1 MNPREIEEMSWR
13 MAEVYE
19 AVVNR
24 ILINMAR
31 HFQYINA
38 GEVPSGTWIYQAKK
52 LAEMGQVNKETEKI
66 ILDMLGDADGVLRA
80 LLEKSILNGL
90 KDAEPALRKAAE
102 NGFLPWGINTPPVL
116 EPGQM
121 QAFSAYYKQSA
132 DKLNLVNTVML
143 ESTGWAYQ
151 STVADIVNRMNNA
164 QGILNKA
171 TGEVVT
177 GVSSWNDAIR
187 RGVQDMVKNGITG
200 FVDHGGHKWSPEAY
214 VAMDVRTT
222 MANTARAAVWER
234 CEAYGDDLY
243 QVSWHNGARELCF
256 PWQGKVISRSDTVR
270 DVEDDEGNTVHVYA
284 QSETTYGEPAGLFGI
299 NCGHYPIPFVPGFSR
314 IRQPQQD
321 AEENEKAYRE
331 SQKQRYLER
340 KLREEK
346 RDLEVMKAQ
355 GASAEELKEQRKRI
369 RAASENIDTF
379 CDETGLTR
387 RRNRE
392 TAPVR
397 ATWPTKNGP
406 VTRYDGGYISADVTP
421 PPKGTFTERKKQET
435 EQSSTLHDSLADA
448 YEYHRTANGL
458 TSAPYDASAPL
469 QFIKEDLSNLGP
481 RSASVVEQTISGLT
495 KKYDTPLVSV
505 RTMDKTEALFN
516 KNAFAACTHNYS
528 TDTAEIRINPVK
540 CKDGDKLT
548 ARVQELIKNGYS
560 APIPGE
566 YADRYVYAHEFGH
579 SLLSMESLPGKS
591 MNFVGVDT
599 KRLKGIQNE
608 VKAIYAEYAAEVGNL
623 EKAKR
628 AAEMRVI
635 LEADEAAAVEAREL
649 IKKLDSVQ
657 ISRYSLT
664 NANEFFAESFVYT
677 EYGGTGKEYADRIRA
692 IVDKYFLR

>member
-52 LAEMGQVNKETEKI
+52 LAEMGQVNRETEQI
-66 ILDMLGDADGVLRA
+66 ILNMLGDADGVLRA
-80 LLEKSILNGL
+80 LLEESILNGL

-102 NGFLPWGINTPPVL
+102 KGFLPGGINTPPVL
-116 EPGQM
+116 DPGQM

-151 STVADIVNRMNNA
+151 ATVADIVNRVNNA

-234 CEAYGDDLY
+234 MEDYGDDLY
-243 QVSWHNGARELCF
+243 QVSWHNGARPLCF
-256 PWQGKVISRSDTVR
+256 PWQAKVISRSDTAR
-270 DVEDDEGNTVHVYA
+270 DVEDDEGNTVHVFA

-321 AEENEKAYRE
+321 AEENAKAYE
-331 SQKQRYLER
+331 QSQQQRYLER
-340 KLREEK
+340 RLREEK

-355 GASAEELKEQRKRI
+355 GASEEELKWQRQRI
-369 RAASENIDTF
+369 REASGNIDEF
-379 CDETGLTR
+379 CAKTGRTR
-387 RRNRE
+387 RRDRE

-397 ATWPTKNGP
+397 ATWPTQAGE
-406 VTRYDGGYISADVTP
+406 VTRYNQGYISTTQTP
-421 PPKGTFTERKKQET
+421 PPKGPITPTPAPKPTQTPVVQPPAPAPANVAQQATQAAQAVVQSKSDLVEKVLPNTGIQKVELQKWATAPTQQEIIDT
-435 EQSSTLHDSLADA
+435 VGGADM
-448 YEYHRTANGL
+448 
-458 TSAPYDASAPL
+458 TSGSCASAAL
-469 QFIKEDLSNLGP
+469 AYAGNRAGYQ
-481 RSASVVEQTISGLT
+481 
-495 KKYDTPLVSV
+495 V
-505 RTMDKTEALFN
+505 RDFRGG
-516 KNAFAACTHNYS
+516 S
-528 TDTAEIRINPVK
+528 
-540 CKDGDKLT
+540 
-548 ARVQELIKNGYS
+548 
-560 APIPGE
+560 
-566 YADRYVYAHEFGH
+566 
-579 SLLSMESLPGKS
+579 SM
-591 MNFVGVDT
+591 
-599 KRLKGIQNE
+599 
-608 VKAIYAEYAAEVGNL
+608 
-623 EKAKR
+623 
-628 AAEMRVI
+628 
-635 LEADEAAAVEAREL
+635 
-649 IKKLDSVQ
+649 
-657 ISRYSLT
+657 
-664 NANEFFAESFVYT
+664 EFFARKSNTTQLAQIKGIDGVIINKSNEIQAANELLSKM
-677 EYGGTGKEYADRIRA
+677 EEGKEYWMGVGRHASIVRKGANGYEYLELQSADHNGWHPLTDDVLSWRFGCSRRR
-692 IVDKYFLR
+692 KYSQNARLMDVEKLAASDDFREVLPYINTAADQQRKGAGGGIK

>member
-80 LLEKSILNGL
+80 LLEESILNGL

-102 NGFLPWGINTPPVL
+102 KGFLPGGINTQPVL
-116 EPGQM
+116 DPGQM

-132 DKLNLVNTVML
+132 DKLNMVNTVML

-151 STVADIVNRMNNA
+151 ATVSDIVTRMNNA

-187 RGVQDMVKNGITG
+187 RGVQNMVKNGITG

-256 PWQGKVISRSDTVR
+256 PWQGKVISRSDTPR

-284 QSETTYGEPAGLFGI
+284 QSETSYGEPAGLFGI

-321 AEENEKAYRE
+321 AEENAKAYE
-331 SQKQRYLER
+331 QSQQQRYLELR
-340 KLREEK
+340 LREEK

-355 GASAEELKEQRKRI
+355 GASEEELKWQRQRI
-369 RAASENIDTF
+369 RDASEDIDDF
-379 CDETGLTR
+379 CAKTGRTR
-387 RRNRE
+387 RRDRE

-397 ATWPTKNGP
+397 ATWPTEAGQ
-406 VTRYDGGYISADVTP
+406 VTRYNQGYISTTQTP
-421 PPKGTFTERKKQET
+421 PPKGPITPKPTPT
-435 EQSSTLHDSLADA
+435 PPTPPPAA
-448 YEYHRTANGL
+448 PP
-458 TSAPYDASAPL
+458 SAPVVQTVVQNVAQQATQTTQAVVQSKSDLVEKVLPNTGIQKVELQKWAAAPTQQEIIDTVGGADMTSGSCASAAL
-469 QFIKEDLSNLGP
+469 AYAGNRAGYQ
-481 RSASVVEQTISGLT
+481 
-495 KKYDTPLVSV
+495 V
-505 RTMDKTEALFN
+505 RDFRGG
-516 KNAFAACTHNYS
+516 S
-528 TDTAEIRINPVK
+528 
-540 CKDGDKLT
+540 
-548 ARVQELIKNGYS
+548 
-560 APIPGE
+560 
-566 YADRYVYAHEFGH
+566 
-579 SLLSMESLPGKS
+579 SM
-591 MNFVGVDT
+591 
-599 KRLKGIQNE
+599 
-608 VKAIYAEYAAEVGNL
+608 
-623 EKAKR
+623 
-628 AAEMRVI
+628 
-635 LEADEAAAVEAREL
+635 
-649 IKKLDSVQ
+649 
-657 ISRYSLT
+657 
-664 NANEFFAESFVYT
+664 EFFARKSNTTQLAQIKGIDGVIINKSNEIKAANELLSKM
-677 EYGGTGKEYADRIRA
+677 EEGKEYWMGVGRHASIVRKGANGYEYLELQSADHNGWHPLTDDVLSWRFGCSRRR
-692 IVDKYFLR
+692 KYSQNARLMDVEKLAASDDFREVLPYINTAADQQRKGAGGGIK

>member
-80 LLEKSILNGL
+80 LLEESILNGL

-102 NGFLPWGINTPPVL
+102 KGFLPGGINTPPVL

-121 QAFSAYYKQSA
+121 QAFGAYYKQSA
-132 DKLNLVNTVML
+132 DKLNMVNTVML

-151 STVADIVNRMNNA
+151 ATVSDIVNRMNNA

-187 RGVQDMVKNGITG
+187 RGVQNMVKNGITG

-234 CEAYGDDLY
+234 CDDYGDDMY
-243 QVSWHNGARELCF
+243 QVSWHNAARPLCF
-256 PWQGKVISRSDTVR
+256 PWQAKVISRTDTVR

-321 AEENEKAYRE
+321 AEENAKAYE
-331 SQKQRYLER
+331 QSQQQRYLER
-340 KLREEK
+340 RLREEK
-346 RDLEVMKAQ
+346 RDLDVMKAQ
-355 GASAEELKEQRKRI
+355 GASEEELKWQRQRI
-369 RAASENIDTF
+369 KEASGDIDEF
-379 CDETGLTR
+379 CAKTGRTR
-387 RRNRE
+387 RRDRE

-397 ATWPTKNGP
+397 ATWPTEAGE
-406 VTRYDGGYISADVTP
+406 VTRYNQGYISTTQTP
-421 PPKGTFTERKKQET
+421 PPKGPPSPPVTPATPPPPAAPPPVVQPPAPAPANVAQQATQPPQDVVQSKSDLVEKVLPNTGIQKVELQKWATAPTQQEIIDT
-435 EQSSTLHDSLADA
+435 VGGADM
-448 YEYHRTANGL
+448 
-458 TSAPYDASAPL
+458 TSGSCASAAL
-469 QFIKEDLSNLGP
+469 AYAGNRAGYQ
-481 RSASVVEQTISGLT
+481 
-495 KKYDTPLVSV
+495 V
-505 RTMDKTEALFN
+505 RDFRGG
-516 KNAFAACTHNYS
+516 S
-528 TDTAEIRINPVK
+528 
-540 CKDGDKLT
+540 
-548 ARVQELIKNGYS
+548 
-560 APIPGE
+560 
-566 YADRYVYAHEFGH
+566 
-579 SLLSMESLPGKS
+579 SM
-591 MNFVGVDT
+591 
-599 KRLKGIQNE
+599 
-608 VKAIYAEYAAEVGNL
+608 
-623 EKAKR
+623 
-628 AAEMRVI
+628 
-635 LEADEAAAVEAREL
+635 
-649 IKKLDSVQ
+649 
-657 ISRYSLT
+657 
-664 NANEFFAESFVYT
+664 EFFARKSNTTQLAQIKGIDGVIINKSNEIQAANELLSKM
-677 EYGGTGKEYADRIRA
+677 EEGKEYWMGVGRHASIVRKGANGYEYLELQSADHNGWHPLTDDVLSWRFGCSRRR
-692 IVDKYFLR
+692 KYSQNARLMDVEKLAASDDFREVLPYINTAADQQRKGAGGGIK

>member
-80 LLEKSILNGL
+80 LLEESIMNGL

-102 NGFLPWGINTPPVL
+102 KGFLPGGINTPPVL

-151 STVADIVNRMNNA
+151 ATVSDIVNRMNTA

-187 RGVQDMVKNGITG
+187 RGVQNMVKNGITG

-234 CEAYGDDLY
+234 CEDYGDDLY
-243 QVSWHNGARELCF
+243 QVSWHNAARPLCF
-256 PWQGKVISRSDTVR
+256 PWQAKVISRSDTVQ
-270 DVEDDEGNTVHVYA
+270 DVEDGEGFTVHVYA

-314 IRQPQQD
+314 IRQPKQD
-321 AEENEKAYRE
+321 AEENAKAYE
-331 SQKQRYLER
+331 QSQRQRYLER
-340 KLREEK
+340 RLRDQK

-355 GASAEELKEQRKRI
+355 GASEEELKWQRQRI
-369 RAASENIDTF
+369 KEASGDIDEF
-379 CDETGLTR
+379 CAKTGRTR
-387 RRNRE
+387 RRDRE

-397 ATWPTKNGP
+397 ATWPTQAGE
-406 VTRYDGGYISADVTP
+406 VTRYNQGYIPTTQTP
-421 PPKGTFTERKKQET
+421 PPKGPPLPPVTPPPVVPPSVPPVVQPPVV
-435 EQSSTLHDSLADA
+435 SP
-448 YEYHRTANGL
+448 ANVAQQA
-458 TSAPYDASAPL
+458 TSAQAVNGIFQNVKGVDDA
-469 QFIKEDLSNLGP
+469 F
-481 RSASVVEQTISGLT
+481 
-495 KKYDTPLVSV
+495 KKGMADVLDKATVPEAKTLFAKYADELVCV
-505 RTMDKTEALFN
+505 DPNWKGGAKFN
-516 KNAFAACTHNYS
+516 KLSGGVFMNTAKVAQASSLETPYETAF
-528 TDTAEIRINPVK
+528 
-540 CKDGDKLT
+540 
-548 ARVQELIKNGYS
+548 
-560 APIPGE
+560 
-566 YADRYVYAHEFGH
+566 HEFGH
-579 SLLSMESLPGKS
+579 MIDWIAGGRSSSYLSNNELDGKRLQEVIKSDFQAFKKSLNVSRAVDVIPVLKDEKMTVQERGNISDILEKCTGKS
-591 MNFVGVDT
+591 YPLSAGHGASYH
-599 KRLKGIQNE
+599 KREGATE
-608 VKAIYAEYAAEVGNL
+608 
-623 EKAKR
+623 R
-628 AAEMRVI
+628 
-635 LEADEAAAVEAREL
+635 
-649 IKKLDSVQ
+649 
-657 ISRYSLT
+657 
-664 NANEFFAESFVYT
+664 EFFAEVLDSSIANEASYNQMKRLFPNAVDMVW
-677 EYGGTGKEYADRIRA
+677 EMIRRA
-692 IVDKYFLR
+692 TK